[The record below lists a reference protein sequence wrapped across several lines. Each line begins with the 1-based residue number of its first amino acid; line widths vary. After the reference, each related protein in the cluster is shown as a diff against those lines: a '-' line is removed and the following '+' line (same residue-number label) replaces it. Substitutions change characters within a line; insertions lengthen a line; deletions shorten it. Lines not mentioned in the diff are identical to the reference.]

1 MTKTIAVT
9 YSKGGFAKTT
19 TTLNLGFDLAL
30 RGYKVCIV
38 DLDYN
43 AYLTSYFD
51 IDTQSI
57 DNSIF
62 EIMKGMCK
70 PQDAII
76 PLKFP
81 KKATRSMS
89 YNPDNVV
96 FDLIPCKKSFADI
109 TEEIIRRKR
118 RTEYMLKDSMM
129 DFIKSD
135 EYDFIL
141 FDCPPSEA
149 RLKTNILA
157 MVDYVILV
165 CTPSV
170 AAVAGFEI
178 AAEEIV
184 TAKQYDNP
192 ELEVLGIVACSV
204 NNTAEHKWGIEQIK
218 EQELFHAFETP
229 IRNCSAV
236 GQSAGMCKPLQ
247 YYKASSTVSV
257 DYESLTTEVLDLMN
271 MAQNK

>member
-19 TTLNLGFDLAL
+19 TTLNIGFDLAMK
-30 RGYKVCIV
+30 GYKVCIV

-51 IDTQSI
+51 IDIQGI

-62 EIMKGMCK
+62 EIMKGICQ
-70 PQDAII
+70 PEDAII
-76 PLKFP
+76 PIKFP
-81 KKATRSMS
+81 KKSIRNMN
-89 YNPDNVV
+89 YNPDKVV
-96 FDLIPCKKSFADI
+96 YDLIPCKKSFADI

-118 RTEYMLKDSMM
+118 RTEFMLKDSMQPLI
-129 DFIKSD
+129 DTNK
-135 EYDFIL
+135 YDFII

-157 MVDYVILV
+157 LVDYVVLV

-178 AAEEIV
+178 AAEEII
-184 TAKQYDNP
+184 TAKEYDNP
-192 ELEVLGIVACSV
+192 KLEVLGIVACSV
-204 NNTAEHKWGIEQIK
+204 NNTAEHKWGLEQIK
-218 EQELFHAFETP
+218 EQNMFHTFSIP

-236 GQSAGMCKPLQ
+236 GQAAGMCRPLQ
-247 YYKASSTVSV
+247 YCKTSSNVAV
-257 DYESLTTEVLDLMN
+257 DYAKLTDEILDIIN
-271 MAQNK
+271 ADKK